1 MCLVR
6 VTECTSAG
14 IFGASSNDSERRAD
28 TKEKHLD
35 QGVPGRILEFYL
47 FGRTLREFPKRGELN
62 SHEPIPTQSQ
72 SSDS

>member
-47 FGRTLREFPKRGELN
+47 SGVLCEVSQARRTD